1 MDSPDH
7 LQGRAVSLYYFA
19 FLAGSPIGGWLSGVL
34 IDAGGARLGFGVAG
48 VAAVLT
54 VTLASVRI
62 RSIER
67 RTRSVLQP

>member
-19 FLAGSPIGGWLSGVL
+19 FLAGSPIGGWLSGLL
-34 IDAGGARLGFGVAG
+34 IDTGGARLGFGVAG

-54 VTLASVRI
+54 VTVALARI
-62 RSIER
+62 RWIER
-67 RTRSVLQP
+67 RTQRVCQS